1 MEFKSKNPLLTGK
14 SYEKSAQNV
23 YTVDGSNIIDYNN
36 TMTVK
41 GTINKTFIL
50 FGLLLVGAIVPFYMA
65 VIGIN
70 PMMPGIISL
79 FIALGMVIACTVS
92 PKNAAYLAP
101 AYALFEGVFIGAV
114 SLFFEVMYPGI
125 VIKAVAGTL
134 VTFGVCLALYR
145 FGVVKVT
152 EQFRSVVIA
161 ATAAIGTY
169 YLISMLFFWIGGVS
183 FFHHDNSLMS
193 IGFSIAVIVIAALSL
208 ILDFDMIEKGAKQR
222 MPKHMEWFSG
232 MGLIVTLVWL
242 YLEFLRLLSKLQSR
256 N

>member
-50 FGLLLVGAIVPFYMA
+50 FGLLLVGAVVPFYMA

-101 AYALFEGVFIGAV
+101 AYALFEGVFIGAI

-183 FFHHDNSLMS
+183 FFHHNNSLMS

-208 ILDFDMIEKGAKQR
+208 ILDFDMIEKGAQQR